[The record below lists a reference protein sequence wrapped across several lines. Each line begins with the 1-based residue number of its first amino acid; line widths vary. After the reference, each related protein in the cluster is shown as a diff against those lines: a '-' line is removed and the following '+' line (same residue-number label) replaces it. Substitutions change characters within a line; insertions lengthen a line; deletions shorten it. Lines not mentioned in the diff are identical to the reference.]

1 MAGYLDQYGAGE
13 ERRNRIIIRSILG
26 VLLAVVL
33 VALTWYLTLNH
44 HQESVV
50 KSFIAAL
57 KNHDTQG
64 AYRIW
69 GCTTSHPC
77 PDYPY
82 DKFMKRL
89 GPRPQRSRPS
99 PSSAS
104 PTARNATM
112 PPCSPS
118 R

>member
-13 ERRNRIIIRSILG
+13 ERRNRIIIRSVLG
-26 VLLAVVL
+26 VLIAVVL

-50 KSFIAAL
+50 KSFIASL

-69 GCTTSHPC
+69 GCTTSDP
-77 PDYPY
+77 
-82 DKFMKRL
+82 
-89 GPRPQRSRPS
+89 
-99 PSSAS
+99 AAII
-104 PTARNATM
+104 PTI
-112 PPCSPS
+112 SF
-118 R
+118 